1 MIIHKLVKKG
11 NDNLI
16 FLGLPAASIL
26 AFILLSSN
34 ALAEVNEGVISGKN
48 ILKELSKNQVKDI
61 DTKSYQKELDRDMAK
76 WTNDLEKRL
85 NEDVK
90 KQKPIEEFKIEV
102 SQESKKIANEIVEK
116 SQGIVKEALGIPGD
130 KSLATQK
137 SLNTDFLIFA
147 SFSMGEKNL
156 ENLIKAA
163 SIYDG
168 VVILR
173 GFKNGDIKETAQF
186 LSKFGEEKEGIL
198 IDPSLFKEYQ
208 IVKVPTYV
216 LVKTCE
222 VGTDN
227 CKEVFDKLTGN
238 VSPQYAL
245 EKFGTS
251 GELVAEAKERLRK

>member
-1 MIIHKLVKKG
+1 MFLKLPTA
-11 NDNLI
+11 I
-16 FLGLPAASIL
+16 IL
-26 AFILLSSN
+26 ASVMFSFDV
-34 ALAEVNEGVISGKN
+34 LAEINEGVVLGKS
-48 ILKELSKNQVKDI
+48 ILEELNKNQVKDI
-61 DTKSYQKELDRDMAK
+61 DIKSYQKELDGDAAK

-90 KQKPIEEFKIEV
+90 KQKPIEELKIEI

-116 SQGIVKEALGIPGD
+116 SQGIIKEALDISRG
-130 KSLATQK
+130 KSIATQE

-156 ENLIKAA
+156 ENLIKIA
-163 SIYDG
+163 SVYEG

-173 GFKNGDIKETAQF
+173 GFKNGDIKQTAEF

-208 IVKVPTYV
+208 VRKVPTYV

-222 VGTDN
+222 SGMDS
-227 CKEVFDKLTGN
+227 CKGGFDKLTGN

-245 EKFGTS
+245 EKFKTS
-251 GELVAEAKERLRK
+251 GELKAEAKERLKG